1 MKYRFCFLWI
11 VLSTTGTVFLG
22 CDQSKLDK
30 KSSKDMSFPTPPASQ
45 VSLQSLDDTPSVA
58 NDTPLLLLDEGTGFN
73 LDNSS
78 GADNS
83 RCFVCHMNYMQEQL
97 TVGHAKAN
105 IGCIQC
111 HGASDAHIADES
123 WASGGNGTAPDIMY
137 PLEKIDPSCVAC
149 HEVDKLT
156 ASKHAEYL
164 LGELKDKK
172 TCVDC
177 HGQHRMVI
185 RRCKWR

>member
-11 VLSTTGTVFLG
+11 VLSATGTVFLG

-30 KSSKDMSFPTPPASQ
+30 KSSKEMSSPTPPASQ
-45 VSLQSLDDTPSVA
+45 FSVRSPDDPPSVS
-58 NDTPLLLLDEGTGFN
+58 NDTPLLLLDEGTSAN
-73 LDNSS
+73 SDNSI
-78 GADNS
+78 GADNA

-111 HGASDAHIADES
+111 HGVSDAHIADES

-185 RRCKWR
+185 RRCKWK

>member
-11 VLSTTGTVFLG
+11 VLSTAGIVFLG
-22 CDQSKLDK
+22 CDPSKLDT
-30 KSSKDMSFPTPPASQ
+30 KSTKDMSSPTPPASLT
-45 VSLQSLDDTPSVA
+45 SPQSQEDKPSA
-58 NDTPLLLLDEGTGFN
+58 SNDAPLLLLDEGTSV
-73 LDNSS
+73 NSDS
-78 GADNS
+78 STGTDNS
-83 RCFVCHMNYMQEQL
+83 RCFVCHINYMQEQL
-97 TVGHAKAN
+97 TVVHAKAG
-105 IGCIQC
+105 IGCAQC
-111 HGASDAHIADES
+111 HGPSDAHIADES

-137 PLEKIDPSCVAC
+137 PPEKIDPSCVAC
-149 HEVDKLT
+149 HKVDQLM

-164 LGELKDKK
+164 SGKLKDKK